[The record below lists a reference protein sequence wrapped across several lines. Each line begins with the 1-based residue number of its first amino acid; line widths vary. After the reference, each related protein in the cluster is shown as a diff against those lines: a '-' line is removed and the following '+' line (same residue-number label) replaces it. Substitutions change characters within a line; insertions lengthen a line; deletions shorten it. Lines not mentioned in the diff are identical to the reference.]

1 MEGFAAVAVNASQP
15 VSGVFAAAAQLVDGV
30 CGASFVN
37 ATVDVRSSSGAA
49 GGVAG
54 RGGGFAVMALAA
66 ALVVVAL

>member
-15 VSGVFAAAAQLVDGV
+15 VSGVFAAAALLVDGV

-37 ATVDVRSSSGAA
+37 ATVDVRSSSGAGA
-49 GGVAG
+49 AG
-54 RGGGFAVMALAA
+54 RGGGLAVMALAA